1 MAKPFLS
8 VIIPAYNE
16 ADRLPLTLID
26 VDRHLSGAEY
36 SYEIFVVDDGSTDNT
51 SELTRKFMA
60 VVKNLKLLNNPEHRG
75 KGAAVK
81 IGMLSAHGNWR
92 LAMDA
97 DNSVTVAEFNNMMQ
111 YFSLD
116 QGFEVITASRYV
128 KGARLRPQLPM
139 LRRLI
144 ERLLNLFIR
153 IFLKVKIKDFL
164 RGFRCFSANAAQ
176 EIFAVTALDG
186 WSYEQESL
194 VIADRLGYRI
204 KEMPVESRH
213 MAGSHFRDGRYF
225 QMIIETIKTWW
236 GG

>member
-144 ERLLNLFIR
+144 ERLLNFYPHIPQ
-153 IFLKVKIKDFL
+153 
-164 RGFRCFSANAAQ
+164 GEN
-176 EIFAVTALDG
+176 
-186 WSYEQESL
+186 
-194 VIADRLGYRI
+194 
-204 KEMPVESRH
+204 
-213 MAGSHFRDGRYF
+213 
-225 QMIIETIKTWW
+225 
-236 GG
+236 